1 MVKQQCGYLN
11 VCVYY
16 SASMTT
22 IIFRGTPHL
31 ILLRDCE
38 IYLNMCVHVN
48 IGFIFLI
55 CVHVSCII
63 LHVASCLYFQY
74 VHTCVARNAPR
85 MVAFAL
91 LLKHGNHHETNHQ
104 AHNAPIIHEHTFG
117 SPLTHFVF
125 FLRFLFVCGWRGRGR
140 FLLSPPP
147 FARPLL
153 PCCTVISIRKGTFL
167 DTVTGCKLFYLL
179 YNKCFR

>member
-1 MVKQQCGYLN
+1 M
-11 VCVYY
+11 CVYY

-38 IYLNMCVHVN
+38 IYLNMCTYHQYHV
-48 IGFIFLI
+48 
-55 CVHVSCII
+55 II
-63 LHVASCLYFQY
+63 LHVVSCVYFQY

-85 MVAFAL
+85 IVAFAL

-125 FLRFLFVCGWRGRGR
+125 FLQFLFVCGWRGRGR
-140 FLLSPPP
+140 FLLLPPP
-147 FARPLL
+147 FTRPLL
-153 PCCTVISIRKGTFL
+153 PCCTIVRI
-167 DTVTGCKLFYLL
+167 
-179 YNKCFR
+179 